1 MNKPDSLRKAIESA
15 IPALKRD
22 AERFLIFIDR
32 GNIRS
37 QMTADHSFEIRYT
50 LNVIITDFATDSR
63 ILFIAILNWLRI
75 NQPDALIGNRQAMQF
90 DADILDNKSAD
101 FAIELQLTENVN
113 VVQNDDGG
121 FDMQY
126 AGEFADPLR
135 ENDSDAIGA
144 ILNGDT
150 DYLIT
155 EDIRPI
161 ETP

>member
-1 MNKPDSLRKAIESA
+1 
-15 IPALKRD
+15 
-22 AERFLIFIDR
+22 
-32 GNIRS
+32 
-37 QMTADHSFEIRYT
+37 MTANHSFEIRYT

-75 NQPDALIGNRQAMQF
+75 NQPDLLTGDSQAMQF

-126 AGEFADPLR
+126 AAEFADPLG
-135 ENDSDAIGA
+135 EDVLD
-144 ILNGDT
+144 ILNGDA
-150 DYLIT
+150 DYEIT
-155 EDIRPI
+155 ENVSITD
-161 ETP
+161 